1 MHDDCD
7 SCDEEENAAE
17 EYCTKATA
25 ELPKI
30 NGCDLKQRT
39 KASDSS
45 GKNHHKKQNSNVQST
60 QKSTSSKLCTD
71 SGEDTTSNIKVEI
84 ALLGF
89 FFSDS
94 MPVRALMKCPMPGM
108 LSCVC
113 HMF

>member
-7 SCDEEENAAE
+7 SCDEEESAEE

-60 QKSTSSKLCTD
+60 QKNTSSKLCTD

-84 ALLGF
+84 ALLVF
-89 FFSDS
+89 F
-94 MPVRALMKCPMPGM
+94 PLIPCQ
-108 LSCVC
+108 LE
-113 HMF
+113 H